1 MKKFLIILFFFSFL
15 TFLDHSVNADDKIM
29 YVDLD
34 YVLSNSNPGKKLFEE
49 LKNRENSKITELK
62 EKEKNLKNEENKI
75 LGSRN
80 LISEDQL
87 NINIENF
94 QKKLNDY
101 KNYNKSEID
110 KLQEKR
116 NEEVKNLLNKINSI
130 IEIYMDE
137 NSISMLL
144 DKKNIYIAH
153 KKYDISDIL
162 IELINKNIK

>member
-1 MKKFLIILFFFSFL
+1 MKKFLIILLFFSLSFFL
-15 TFLDHSVNADDKIM
+15 SHSVSADDKIM

-34 YVLSNSNPGKKLFEE
+34 YVLSNSNPGKKLFED
-49 LKNRENSKITELK
+49 LKNKENLKITELK
-62 EKEKNLKNEENKI
+62 EKEKDLKNEENKI

-116 NEEVKNLLNKINSI
+116 NKEVKNLLNKINSI

-137 NSISMLL
+137 NSITMLL

>member
-1 MKKFLIILFFFSFL
+1 MKKFLKIILLFSISFF
-15 TFLDHSVNADDKIM
+15 TNNASNAESKIM
-29 YVDLD
+29 YIDLD
-34 YVLSNSNPGKKLFEE
+34 YVLSNSNPGKKLFED
-49 LKNRENSKITELK
+49 LKNRENLKITELK
-62 EKEKNLKNEENKI
+62 EKEKELKNEENKI
-75 LGSRN
+75 LGSKN

-116 NEEVKNLLNKINSI
+116 NKEVKNLLNKINSI

-162 IELINKNIK
+162 IELINNKI

>member
-1 MKKFLIILFFFSFL
+1 MKKFLIIFFFFSL
-15 TFLDHSVNADDKIM
+15 LSILNHPVNADDKIM

-49 LKNRENSKITELK
+49 LKNRENSKIIELK
-62 EKEKNLKNEENKI
+62 DKEKDLKNEENKI

-101 KNYNKSEID
+101 KKYNKSEID

-116 NEEVKNLLNKINSI
+116 NKEVKNLLNKINSI